1 METLG
6 IEEQVKRAELLW
18 AKCLAEHNI
27 SMGVGRRIIEVAAQ
41 AYPDSSIAKK
51 ITFGKTKASKLI
63 KMFAGELHAKEEKAI
78 LNKKKKNAKNQ
89 EPQGVTKKKMNT
101 VTTSFELN
109 HTMAPKPSRVQHIL
123 LLRGPNGDFQN

>member
-1 METLG
+1 MG

-63 KMFAGELHAKEEKAI
+63 KMFAGELHAKEEKAA
-78 LNKKKKNAKNQ
+78 LKKKKNTN
-89 EPQGVTKKKMNT
+89 PQGVTKKKINT
-101 VTTSFELN
+101 MTTSFDLN
-109 HTMAPKPSRVQHIL
+109 HAVAPKASRVQHIL
-123 LLRGPNGDFQN
+123 LLRSPNGDFQN